1 MKNFIDWLLSRNIN
15 SERLSDFGKLLLR
28 IGVAFPMS
36 IRHGWPTLANWWKG
50 EISYPDPL
58 GLGQNLTMVM
68 MGSLEAVAT
77 LMIVVGILT
86 RPASLMLAV
95 GFSVAVL
102 VVHGADDFGTKE
114 LPYLY
119 MVAYWAIFLI
129 GPGRFSMDFW
139 LFGKKADRSIS

>member
-1 MKNFIDWLLSRNIN
+1 MRNFIDWLLSRSFHSDRF
-15 SERLSDFGKLLLR
+15 SEFGKLLLR

-95 GFSVAVL
+95 GFSVAVF

-119 MVAYWAIFLI
+119 MVAYWSIFLI
-129 GPGRFSMDFW
+129 GAGRFSLDFW